1 MVRDAVLHAL
11 ETHRGSVISG
21 GALARE
27 LGVSR
32 TAIWKAIASLRKQGF
47 PIASVSGEGYCLSTE
62 SDALSAAGITT
73 ELTTHSMARRLQVLS
88 EVDSTNTYIKQFA
101 AQMPDGF
108 AVVADSQ
115 TAGRGRL
122 GRSFLS
128 PPGSGVY
135 ISILLHPQLPL
146 ERINM
151 ITVGAAVAMCE
162 AIQETAGFTPDIK
175 WVNDVLM
182 HGKKLCG
189 ILTEA
194 AVEAESGQLSYAVVG
209 VGVNIR
215 QPEGGMPEDLRDI
228 AGCLEDFSPHPVRRN
243 AFTASFFN
251 HMESCYQCILSGDTA
266 ALIDRYRAFIHFLGQ
281 PITVIGQDARSS
293 AVAVGINQQGHLII
307 EQNGQRST
315 LFAGEISIRLPEQLH
330 GAHALP
336 SFPPHKK
343 E

>member
-11 ETHRGSVISG
+11 ETHRGSVVSG

-32 TAIWKAIASLRKQGF
+32 TAVWKAIASLRKQGF
-47 PIASVSGEGYCLSTE
+47 SITAISGEGYCLSPE
-62 SDALSAAGITT
+62 SDALSVAGIAT
-73 ELTTHSMARRLQVLS
+73 ELTTQTMARELRVLPV
-88 EVDSTNTYIKQFA
+88 VDSTNTYIKQCA
-101 AQMPDGF
+101 AEMPDGF
-108 AVVADSQ
+108 AVVADAQ

-151 ITVGAAVAMCE
+151 ITVGAAVAVCE
-162 AIQETAGFTPDIK
+162 AIEETAGFTPDIK

-194 AVEAESGQLSYAVVG
+194 AIEAESGQLSYAVVG

-215 QPEGGMPEDLRDI
+215 QPEDGLPDELRDI
-228 AGCLEDFSPHPVRRN
+228 VGCLEDFSSHPVRRN

-251 HMESCYQCILSGDTA
+251 RMESAYRCILSGDTA

-281 PITVIGQDARSS
+281 PIVVIQQGVRTS
-293 AVAVGINQQGHLII
+293 AVAVGINDQGHLII

-315 LFAGEISIRLPEQLH
+315 LFAGEISIRLPEQPD
-330 GAHALP
+330 GA
-336 SFPPHKK
+336 
-343 E
+343 